1 MAKGM
6 TLNVHSC
13 GNTAFNFCGTFFFF
27 FFFFYN
33 KENDGFIYKEN
44 KYNNINIIDG
54 EEEIQEVL

>member
-1 MAKGM
+1 MFIAVAIRPSIFAA
-6 TLNVHSC
+6 L
-13 GNTAFNFCGTFFFF
+13 FFFF